1 MTTFSQLV
9 DDTIL
14 YLSGFV
20 QIQEQSTHLTAG
32 IDSDDTTL
40 PVNDGTAL
48 SRGLVEIDSELIW
61 VDSTAAMSATVPPYG
76 RGFRGTTAASHSS
89 GARVTSS
96 PLFPRQVVKNAINE
110 TIDSVYP
117 NLFGVAAT
125 ELTCNPAVST
135 YSLPAGAKEILAVSY
150 EQSGPSRE
158 WLPAR
163 RWRADVNADTTD
175 FASGVSLSIYDPVE
189 PNRSIRVTYTKQPSL
204 LVNDSDEFTTVTG
217 LPSSAEDVVRLGA
230 AYRMVM
236 FLDAAHLSGLTAEAD
251 LASNMRQMNGAV
263 QLSRQVFAMFRQR
276 LEDEALKLKSLYP
289 VRSHYTR

>member
-1 MTTFSQLV
+1 MTTFSQMV

-32 IDSDDTTL
+32 IDDNDLAL
-40 PVNDGTAL
+40 PVNDGTAI
-48 SRGLVEIDSELIW
+48 SRGLIEIDSELIW
-61 VDSTAAMSATVPPYG
+61 VDSASASSATIPPYG

-96 PLFPRQVVKNAINE
+96 PLFPRQLVKNAINE
-110 TIDSVYP
+110 TIDAVYP
-117 NLFGVAAT
+117 NLFGVAST
-125 ELTCNPAVST
+125 DLTCNPAVST
-135 YSLPAGAKEILAVSY
+135 YALPAGAKEILAVSY

-158 WLPAR
+158 WMPAR

-189 PNRSIRVTYTKQPSL
+189 PNRSIRVTYTKQPTL
-204 LVNDSDEFTTVTG
+204 LVNDSDNFSTVTG
-217 LPSSAEDVVRLGA
+217 LPSSSEDVIRLGA

-236 FLDAAHLSGLTAEAD
+236 FLDTPHLSGLTAEAD
-251 LASNMRQMNGAV
+251 LASNLRQMNGAV